1 MLWYEKTTV
10 SSYSLLICQYV
21 TLPLFRYSAFH
32 FITLVFSSLVKQILQ
47 RIVIR
52 WEASFPL
59 FLSLVSYLPSLSLSL
74 SRSSYSPRA
83 FFPSIKNQIFSFH
96 RLVWIASFLQ
106 PGSIR
111 IHPLHNQEVV
121 TEDSTLSH
129 WAWERG
135 SERKRERET
144 EKTIFPTV
152 LFSFP
157 AHHFPF
163 LLFIFVDALAFNWCS
178 VQFSLF
184 GLIGSLADSCVFGNS
199 LLNCFLD
206 LLVT

>member
-59 FLSLVSYLPSLSLSL
+59 FLSLVLYHPLSLSL
-74 SRSSYSPRA
+74 SPSSYSPRA
-83 FFPSIKNQIFSFH
+83 FFPSIKYQIFSFH

-135 SERKRERET
+135 SERKRERQR
-144 EKTIFPTV
+144 K
-152 LFSFP
+152 LF
-157 AHHFPF
+157 F
-163 LLFIFVDALAFNWCS
+163 LLFCFHFLLTIS
-178 VQFSLF
+178 HSSYLF
-184 GLIGSLADSCVFGNS
+184 
-199 LLNCFLD
+199 LLTL
-206 LLVT
+206 